1 MNNKEHNPSNKE
13 LNIELLDDPKEQED
27 DEQKQDDKYKNFD
40 YDENINI
47 DNTLYSNRNTFAPK
61 SNTLNKI
68 KKNKEPL
75 FEKFDSRKTY
85 NKIQPQGKETI
96 FKKRITEF
104 LLKKNKEIKLKRN
117 KTEINKDLFGI
128 LYDDDAEETEEDND
142 FETDFNSQN
151 DNGTKFKSL
160 VRNLIKTK
168 RANEWNEYMES
179 YTKRVKESQTLRY
192 KLKTIFH
199 IDSDFI
205 VIWKTTLRIFNIFV
219 LFIFFFKFVFLNLNK
234 IESVDSVQKRIL
246 LIYNMI
252 NIMFFIDLIF
262 SVLILIF
269 NGGSVLSYIKL
280 PLKIYTVYPFEL
292 KSANF
297 YYLLPK
303 FIRVDI
309 FQKIFSS
316 WESFIN
322 LRVEL
327 YIHNYHLKIFITCL
341 TQMIKYLLIF
351 GIYAH
356 LNCCILSYF
365 EGIEY
370 ASSLFYT
377 IEAFTVVGFGEQ
389 SPQGIQS
396 KILVILN
403 LLIGV
408 NLFSLMS
415 SNIKNLSDK
424 IYSFNR
430 DTSFHDN
437 FEFMIFQMQKS
448 IGKILPLKIK
458 QNMESFLLFRR
469 GMSFI
474 DIKDEYKNIFEM
486 IKKDLINQIHRQ
498 LFEFLKL
505 EFQNYFFIKNKDND
519 FMYEIFENLKPKI
532 FRADKVLIK
541 YGEKVNKL
549 YFLLSGQIYAT
560 DNNNKPI
567 FTMIDN
573 SIFGDYE
580 FITNTLSCFNIRV
593 IPKKEAYGFILD
605 RDSWE
610 KVSNNHVMSANNFIE
625 QTIIKRKQHM
635 QWIKPNSKKLFD
647 APPNEIKKNQN
658 LINNKDYDLNGVDTR
673 FNNNSWKDKNDLSG
687 INNMNIN
694 IGEKKNEKKEKE
706 INKKIVKNV
715 YDLLSDLNIERIEKA
730 PKYNHPNIIKNIE
743 ICRQK
748 CADMIRKVFYLVCV
762 LLLSMTATVASAYD
776 FKSGNLCY
784 TIVSKTEHTVEVAY
798 GNTRHANKVVVPDE
812 VTYEGQKW
820 KVVGLGPDAFYDSG
834 RMTELVLPRNLKYI
848 AGGSLERCYEL
859 KQVEL
864 PAGVTLR
871 TYALRNSGITSIR
884 VPGNVKWGSRHIGQ
898 LSNLP
903 KVTSIL
909 LEEGIES
916 IPDAA
921 FQFDASLEYLTLPTS
936 LRHIGRYA
944 FVGCSALTRL
954 DIPVGVRTIGRLVD
968 FGDCALKEIHVHWQ
982 DPIQIAGNTFPQET
996 YMNAVLYVPRG
1007 SKGNYRASVGWCRFK
1022 NIIEED

>member
-1 MNNKEHNPSNKE
+1 MDNNNENPSDNDLNKKL
-13 LNIELLDDPKEQED
+13 LNNNNEQND
-27 DEQKQDDKYKNFD
+27 DEKNQDDKYKDFD

-47 DNTLYSNRNTFAPK
+47 DDTLFSNRKTFAPK
-61 SNTLNKI
+61 SSTLSTT

-75 FEKFDSRKTY
+75 FQKFDSRKTY

-117 KTEINKDLFGI
+117 KTEINKDLFDI
-128 LYDDDAEETEEDND
+128 LYDEDAEEAEEDND
-142 FETDFNSQN
+142 IETDMNSLN

-160 VRNLIKTK
+160 VKNLIKTK
-168 RANEWNEYMES
+168 RANEWNEYMDS
-179 YTKRVKESQTLRY
+179 YTKKVKESQTLRY

-219 LFIFFFKFVFLNLNK
+219 LFIFFFKFVFLHLTK
-234 IESVDSVQKRIL
+234 IESSDSIQKRIL

-269 NGGSVLSYIKL
+269 NGGSKLTYFKL

-292 KSANF
+292 KSENF

-327 YIHNYHLKIFITCL
+327 YIHNYYLKLLITCL
-341 TQMIKYLLIF
+341 TQMVKYLLIF
-351 GIYAH
+351 GLYAH

-365 EGIEY
+365 EGIDY
-370 ASSLFYT
+370 FSSLFYT

-389 SPQGIQS
+389 SPQEIQS
-396 KILVILN
+396 IILVILN

-430 DTSFHDN
+430 DTSFNDN
-437 FEFMIFQMQKS
+437 FEMTVFQLQKS

-458 QNMESFLLFRR
+458 QKMESFLLFRR
-469 GMSFI
+469 GLSFA
-474 DIKDEYKNIFEM
+474 DIKEEYKNIFDV
-486 IKKDLINQIHRQ
+486 INKDIINQIHRQ

-505 EFQNYFFIKNKDND
+505 EYQRYLFIDNKDND
-519 FMYEIFENLKPKI
+519 FMYEIFENLKPKV
-532 FRADKVLIK
+532 FKPDNVLIK

-560 DNNNKPI
+560 NYRSKPI

-593 IPKKEAYGFILD
+593 NPKRPAYGFVLD

-610 KVSNNHVMSANNFIE
+610 KISKNHVLSANNFIE
-625 QTIIKRKQHM
+625 QTIIKRKKHM
-635 QWIKPNSKKLFD
+635 QWNNTNSKKLFD
-647 APPNEIKKNQN
+647 APPNELKNDQN
-658 LINNKDYDLNGVDTR
+658 LINNEDNNLNENENDIDTS
-673 FNNNSWKDKNDLSG
+673 NNINSWKDKNNLLDL
-687 INNMNIN
+687 NNIN
-694 IGEKKNEKKEKE
+694 IDIEEKKQEKI
-706 INKKIVKNV
+706 INKKNVKNV
-715 YDLLSDLNIERIEKA
+715 HELLFDFDMESFEKD
-730 PKYNHPNIIKNIE
+730 PKYNHSNINIIKNIDYLHKE
-743 ICRQK
+743 INRIEFNFIDDK
-748 CADMIRKVFYLVCV
+748 
-762 LLLSMTATVASAYD
+762 
-776 FKSGNLCY
+776 
-784 TIVSKTEHTVEVAY
+784 
-798 GNTRHANKVVVPDE
+798 
-812 VTYEGQKW
+812 
-820 KVVGLGPDAFYDSG
+820 
-834 RMTELVLPRNLKYI
+834 ELILRNLRKD
-848 AGGSLERCYEL
+848 
-859 KQVEL
+859 
-864 PAGVTLR
+864 
-871 TYALRNSGITSIR
+871 
-884 VPGNVKWGSRHIGQ
+884 
-898 LSNLP
+898 
-903 KVTSIL
+903 L
-909 LEEGIES
+909 L
-916 IPDAA
+916 
-921 FQFDASLEYLTLPTS
+921 
-936 LRHIGRYA
+936 
-944 FVGCSALTRL
+944 
-954 DIPVGVRTIGRLVD
+954 
-968 FGDCALKEIHVHWQ
+968 
-982 DPIQIAGNTFPQET
+982 
-996 YMNAVLYVPRG
+996 
-1007 SKGNYRASVGWCRFK
+1007 
-1022 NIIEED
+1022 